1 MPPEP
6 LALPPALPSEL
17 LTYILT
23 HQTYPTTVVICQPR
37 STFLFSLL
45 TSVPQTLQAQPLPPP
60 EDGFSH
66 PQAEHTSEPKPLHS
80 LLIPTLHQVAT
91 SRHINLV
98 FIPTLSHFRAYLAV
112 FSSSKA
118 VGKGPPEQKFDRPG
132 KKMPLLVVYG
142 LLELHR
148 DTSEWSA
155 QGLGNSTAGLVEA
168 GWRTGRKIVVL
179 EERGINDG
187 LGDIGEEERRN
198 NRSNFWEE
206 GVPML
211 NGSVRRA
218 GLESEEGGWSGRT
231 VEVGRILARWFK
243 FGKGH
248 WGDEENG

>member
-1 MPPEP
+1 MPPTP
-6 LALPPALPSEL
+6 VALPPALPSEL
-17 LTYILT
+17 LTYIIT
-23 HQTYPTTVVICQPR
+23 HQTYPTTVIICQPR

-60 EDGFSH
+60 EDGFTN
-66 PQAEHTSEPKPLHS
+66 PQAEPTSEPSPLHS
-80 LLIPTLHQVAT
+80 LLVPTLHQVAT

-112 FSSSKA
+112 FSSSEA

-148 DTSEWSA
+148 DTIEWSA
-155 QGLGNSTAGLVEA
+155 QGLGNSAAGLVEA
-168 GWRTGRKIVVL
+168 GWRTGRKVVIL
-179 EERGINDG
+179 EERGMDDG
-187 LGDIGEEERRN
+187 LSDIGEGERRN
-198 NRSNFWEE
+198 DRPNVWEE

-218 GLESEEGGWSGRT
+218 GLESEDGGWSGRT
-231 VEVGRILARWFK
+231 VEAGRILARWFK
-243 FGKGH
+243 FEKGD